1 MEVDWLIQACN
12 IPTNHRP
19 KFSMQNR
26 CAPRHSHIR
35 DRLYCRLT
43 SLEKEAIYF
52 QHKALVSRIHD
63 TAGWLIDL
71 LPKLKMTG

>member
-12 IPTNHRP
+12 TPINHHP
-19 KFSMQNR
+19 KLLMQNR
-26 CAPRHSHIR
+26 CVPRHNHIR
-35 DRLYCRLT
+35 HRPYCRLT
-43 SLEKEAIYF
+43 SLEKESIDF

-71 LPKLKMTG
+71 LPKMKMRG